1 MRLGNDLML
10 ITKKNNKITVL
21 LISRQFYTEANITDV
36 LVCLPCFDA
45 TTKKPIYYK
54 LENGKDNIDRFEL
67 EMDLIYKYS
76 PFRNKVELQ
85 AQFDKIKS
93 QSGTLC
99 NIYNLKLN
107 ENGLTELDIETDT
120 EDILMRKS
128 EVENFDT

>member
-10 ITKKNNKITVL
+10 ITKKLFT
-21 LISRQFYTEANITDV
+21 
-36 LVCLPCFDA
+36 
-45 TTKKPIYYK
+45 IYYNLGMAK
-54 LENGKDNIDRFEL
+54 TI
-67 EMDLIYKYS
+67 LIVWNQKWIYLQVLAVQ
-76 PFRNKVELQ
+76 KVELQ